1 MKILC
6 LSNGHGEDAIAVRI
20 LEQLQLQSDTLELA
34 ALPLVGEGHAYT
46 QLGIPMI
53 GSVQKMPSGGF
64 VYMDGRQLWRDL
76 QGGLLRLTLAQYKA
90 IREWGLSQAESATV
104 LAVGDIVPLL
114 FAWLSGLP
122 YAFVG
127 TAKSEYY
134 LQDEAG
140 WLSQTS
146 RLERWLGSVYMP
158 WERGLMRCRRC
169 KAVFPRDK
177 LTTEVLQQYS
187 VPAFDLGNPMMDG
200 ISPKHPG
207 TEVSEPIQPLRI
219 LLLPGSR
226 APEAYRNWQQI
237 IQAVAGVMST
247 FSEQPLYFL
256 GAVAPALDLAPLC
269 DYLTATGWASQPSL
283 PVSTPIFEPNAF
295 VFTQKNAT
303 LLLTQQAY
311 HDCLLMADLAI
322 AMAGTATEQ
331 FVGLGKPAITIPGK
345 GPQFT
350 PAFAEA
356 QARLLGSSLIL
367 VEQPADVA
375 SVIPSLLHDPNRLQ
389 HIAENGRRRM
399 GESGAAA
406 RIAHLLEQQLL
417 AA

>member
-1 MKILC
+1 M
-6 LSNGHGEDAIAVRI
+6 
-20 LEQLQLQSDTLELA
+20 
-34 ALPLVGEGHAYT
+34 
-46 QLGIPMI
+46 
-53 GSVQKMPSGGF
+53 
-64 VYMDGRQLWRDL
+64 
-76 QGGLLRLTLAQYKA
+76 
-90 IREWGLSQAESATV
+90 
-104 LAVGDIVPLL
+104 
-114 FAWLSGLP
+114 
-122 YAFVG
+122 
-127 TAKSEYY
+127 
-134 LQDEAG
+134 
-140 WLSQTS
+140 
-146 RLERWLGSVYMP
+146 
-158 WERGLMRCRRC
+158 
-169 KAVFPRDK
+169 
-177 LTTEVLQQYS
+177 
-187 VPAFDLGNPMMDG
+187 
-200 ISPKHPG
+200 
-207 TEVSEPIQPLRI
+207 
-219 LLLPGSR
+219 
-226 APEAYRNWQQI
+226 
-237 IQAVAGVMST
+237 
-247 FSEQPLYFL
+247 YFL